1 MSYNYIDYHI
11 ESSKAKDIDPSNDC
25 LKYLCDRFELNIE
38 QRFWLAYTAPVILQ
52 QLYFICTMNSRITKT
67 SM

>member
-1 MSYNYIDYHI
+1 MFLKELTQAIIPKALHHTKYMSYNYIDYHI

-38 QRFWLAYTAPVILQ
+38 QRFWLAFL
-52 QLYFICTMNSRITKT
+52 FM
-67 SM
+67 